1 LDVPEIARVSVETF
15 SPLVGEIIFTPC
27 TMYDGIGV
35 DMVDDV
41 IFERKV
47 GDKVVVVDVCAY
59 VQLIRRA
66 NKSVP
71 KENSS
76 VIN

>member
-1 LDVPEIARVSVETF
+1 
-15 SPLVGEIIFTPC
+15 
-27 TMYDGIGV
+27 
-35 DMVDDV
+35 MVDDV

-59 VQLIRRA
+59 VQLIIRA